1 MNEDQMHSG
10 RSALALCSP
19 IGSTLVESLVAL
31 FTISMIL
38 LGISQMVGFGMMA
51 HRVSEDLT
59 AATVLAE
66 HKLEEL
72 KNTDFDTLAAGGS
85 TAAEAAG
92 FFDSPDIDG
101 DGTPD
106 YSRRWQIQDV
116 AGGKVIN
123 VRVVSPLATLGP
135 PKDAVLVALVAEP

>member
-1 MNEDQMHSG
+1 MNEDQIHSG
-10 RSALALCSP
+10 RNALALCSP
-19 IGSTLVESLVAL
+19 RGTTLIESVVAL
-31 FTISMIL
+31 FMVSMIL
-38 LGISQMVGFGMMA
+38 FGIAQMVGFGMLA

-72 KNTDFDTLAAGGS
+72 ENTDFDTLIAGGS
-85 TAAEAAG
+85 TAVETAG
-92 FFDSPDIDG
+92 FFDSPDVDG

-106 YSRRWQIQDV
+106 YSRRWRVQDV

-123 VRVVSPLATLGP
+123 VRVVSPLATSGP
-135 PKDAVLVALVAEP
+135 PKDAVLVALIAES

>member
-1 MNEDQMHSG
+1 MIEDQIHSG
-10 RSALALCSP
+10 RNALAFFSP
-19 IGSTLVESLVAL
+19 HGSSLIESLVAM

-38 LGISQMVGFGMMA
+38 LGIAQMVGFGVVA

-66 HKLEEL
+66 HKMEEL
-72 KNTDFDTLAAGGS
+72 RNTDYDTLMAGGS

-92 FFDSPDIDG
+92 FFDSPDVDG
-101 DGTPD
+101 DGAPD

-116 AGGKVIN
+116 AGGKVLN
-123 VRVVSPLATLGP
+123 VRVVSPLATVGP
-135 PKDAVLVALVAEP
+135 PKEALLVALIAES